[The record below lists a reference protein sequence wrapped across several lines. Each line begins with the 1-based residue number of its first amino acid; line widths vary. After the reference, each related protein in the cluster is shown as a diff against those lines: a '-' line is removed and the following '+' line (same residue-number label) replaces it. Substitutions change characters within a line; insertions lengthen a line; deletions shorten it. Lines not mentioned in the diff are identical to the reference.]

1 MREIVLD
8 TETTGLDPASGHRLV
23 EIAGIEL
30 RDCIPTG
37 EKFHIYLDPQRDMPD
52 EAFRVHGLSAEF
64 LTGKPLFAEVVDDLL
79 RFVGDDRLVIHNA
92 EFDMRFLNAELQ
104 KAGRPRLPAE
114 RAIDTLAL
122 ARRKHPGSSNSLDA
136 LCARYRIDASRRVK
150 HSALLDAEILADVYL
165 ELIGGRQ
172 AALILLEAAEAQ
184 PIAASKQALRNAPLL
199 HLIEAC
205 ELDAHRRFVEAMG
218 KSAIWQFFFEAQ

>member
-1 MREIVLD
+1 LKLKQKMREIVLD

-150 HSALLDAEILADVYL
+150 HSV
-165 ELIGGRQ
+165 
-172 AALILLEAAEAQ
+172 LLEAAEAQ